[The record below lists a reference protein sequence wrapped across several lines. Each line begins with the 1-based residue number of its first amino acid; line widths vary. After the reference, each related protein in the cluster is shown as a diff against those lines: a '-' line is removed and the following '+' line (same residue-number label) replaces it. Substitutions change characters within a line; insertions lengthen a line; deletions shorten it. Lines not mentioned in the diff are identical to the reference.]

1 MFANQNVKL
10 MNNQSIKDV
19 IGGKQCFKL
28 NFLEKKIYNKNNKK
42 LNQWSNSGLSKRLVF
57 LTKLIV

>member
-1 MFANQNVKL
+1 